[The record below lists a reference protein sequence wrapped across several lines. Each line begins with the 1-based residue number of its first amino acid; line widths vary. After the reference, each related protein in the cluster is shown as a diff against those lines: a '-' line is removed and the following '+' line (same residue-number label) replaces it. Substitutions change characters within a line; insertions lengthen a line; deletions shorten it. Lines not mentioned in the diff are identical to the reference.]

1 MNPLKVWRY
10 LHKRERRPLL
20 PRGYHVHGDS
30 RDATEDE
37 RVIIARRLAR
47 TPNAAR
53 LLIEQYGSVRD
64 VLRNV
69 EPPQRKKPPV
79 FRRLGR
85 FVRYWFPGG

>member
-1 MNPLKVWRY
+1 MPTKLGRY
-10 LHKRERRPLL
+10 LTKRERRPLR
-20 PRGYHVHGDS
+20 PKGYHVHGES

-53 LLIEQYGSVRD
+53 LLIDQYGSVRE

-79 FRRLGR
+79 GRRLMR
-85 FVRYWFPGG
+85 FFLYWFPGG